1 MVRPAGEDIKNM
13 KTKKLSI
20 AAQLFFFILGASIIV
35 AVIVGSVSYITM
47 GIFLQKKCKD
57 DVMEIAAIAAENVDG
72 ETFMKAMEGD
82 ESALLTVK
90 NSLSFFLVGNSVTY
104 VYTLMPKDADYFQF
118 VVDTDPDDPGEYAED
133 YEAQDAMFE
142 AMQGAPS
149 VTRDPFTDEWG
160 TFYSGYAPIF
170 LDGKVLGIVAVDY
183 EASSIRTSLN
193 RLIRNILL
201 AVGAALIFAI
211 ATALFI
217 AVRMRRNFIKVNNK
231 ILEVASDD
239 GDLTKVLHI
248 TSGDELEVIG
258 NSLNRLLEKT
268 GNTVREIKGGTGS
281 IEVKMGTI
289 NTHVT
294 DSAAKISGINDT
306 IHSMAAASEQAA
318 ASVGTVGNEVDF
330 VYSDIKNIVQI
341 ATDNTIRLKE
351 INHASANLRDTA
363 QASYAE
369 IGKNVEEMSCSLQE
383 EKKKAEAVLRI
394 KELSETILGISGQTN
409 LLALN
414 ASIEAARAGEAGK
427 GFAVVAGEIGSLSGN
442 TNDAANEIQT
452 MSKSVVDAIQGLSAL
467 ADRILHFLQDDISTD
482 YQKFGDI
489 SRSFAEKSDEI
500 RVSMELLLKNM
511 ESYSKAMEDIRN
523 AMESVA
529 AASEQNSAETLHLSE
544 LLAAIDEEMKRIES
558 TAEETFS
565 AISVMNRELSVYRV

>member
-1 MVRPAGEDIKNM
+1 M

-35 AVIVGSVSYITM
+35 AVIVGSVSYLTM

-82 ESALLTVK
+82 ESSLLTVK
-90 NSLSFFLVGNSVTY
+90 NNLSFFLVGNSVTY

-142 AMQGAPS
+142 AMQGVSS
-149 VTRDPFTDEWG
+149 VTKDPFTDEWG
-160 TFYSGYAPIF
+160 TFYSGYAPIS

-193 RLIRNILL
+193 SLIRNILL
-201 AVGAALIFAI
+201 AVGAAMIFAI
-211 ATALFI
+211 ASALFI
-217 AVRMRRNFIKVNNK
+217 AVRMRRNFVKVNNK

-258 NSLNRLLEKT
+258 NSLNKLLEKT

-281 IEVKMGTI
+281 IEEKMGNI

-294 DSAAKISGINDT
+294 DSATKISSINDA
-306 IHSMAAASEQAA
+306 IHSIAAASEQAA
-318 ASVGTVGNEVDF
+318 ASVGTVGNQVDF
-330 VYSDIKNIVQI
+330 VYTDIKNIVQI
-341 ATDNTIRLKE
+341 ATDNTVSLKE
-351 INHASANLRDTA
+351 INHASANLCGTA

-414 ASIEAARAGEAGK
+414 ASIEAARAGDAGK
-427 GFAVVAGEIGSLSGN
+427 GFAVVAEEIGSLSGN

-452 MSKSVVDAIQGLSAL
+452 MSKNVVDAIQGLSAL
-467 ADRILHFLQDDISTD
+467 ADRILHFLQDDISAD
-482 YQKFGDI
+482 YQKFGNI
-489 SRSFAEKSDEI
+489 SRSFTEKSDEI

-523 AMESVA
+523 AMESVT

-565 AISVMNRELSVYRV
+565 AISVMNRELSAYRI